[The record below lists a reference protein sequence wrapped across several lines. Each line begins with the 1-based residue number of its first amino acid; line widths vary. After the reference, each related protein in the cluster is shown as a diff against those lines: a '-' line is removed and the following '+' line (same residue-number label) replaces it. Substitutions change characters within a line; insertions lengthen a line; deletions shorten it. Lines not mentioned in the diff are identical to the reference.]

1 MAAVAV
7 ALLAQTNAEQLAQLE
22 CLELGKPIEEARGGV
37 TAALSTYRYYA
48 GWPDKLMGDLPPAGT
63 PGFHTEVRV
72 VPVGVCGAIVPWNYP
87 VLDMAKIIGP
97 CLASGCTLVYKTN
110 EYTPLNV
117 LRCAELLIEAG
128 MPAGVVNFINGG
140 VSTGELISS
149 NMDIDKVFFT
159 GSVRAGKVCAAAAP
173 DPTSHHQMNRSSC
186 SVHVDLADTCSNL
199 WNRVRPSRRQQLPP
213 T

>member
-63 PGFHTEVRV
+63 
-72 VPVGVCGAIVPWNYP
+72 
-87 VLDMAKIIGP
+87 P